1 MYCYVDYRL
10 ELEGNVI
17 YYMNAMLKREEGK
30 RKERMEFSGKFLNWC
45 VLLLSKV
52 SLQRMYT
59 KVMLVFDV
67 DEHCK

>member
-17 YYMNAMLKREEGK
+17 YFMNAMLKREEGK
-30 RKERMEFSGKFLNWC
+30 RKERMEVSGKFLNWC

>member
-30 RKERMEFSGKFLNWC
+30 RKERMEVCGKFLNWC